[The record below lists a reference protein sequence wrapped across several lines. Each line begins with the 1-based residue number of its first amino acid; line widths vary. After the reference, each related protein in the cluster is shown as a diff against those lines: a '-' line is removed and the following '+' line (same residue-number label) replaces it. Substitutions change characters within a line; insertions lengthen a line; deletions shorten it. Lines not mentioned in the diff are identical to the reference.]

1 MLFFKRILKEP
12 DVAVNST
19 SPAER
24 RTIPRFAINPQFKL
38 KAVLSFTKHND
49 TQSPKGNTRPGW
61 NWQCRILDCS
71 EQGVRIMMDPAFKV
85 QARDLC
91 DLKLSVEGF
100 ELTIPCHIAN
110 IREEAEGLIFG
121 LKHDIEA
128 EKMWN
133 AYWQLLE
140 VVALGSTL
148 KLHRRTTKPDESGY
162 LVEQYVNNRPA
173 HLTIWRHPANQ
184 AVAAFEFRLKDNLVR
199 AAAGQQIACLTG
211 AAARPATAAQALEIQ
226 RLFSWVVRNLA
237 ASVPADVREFLKT
250 YTS

>member
-12 DVAVNST
+12 GVAVNSAAQVEQR
-19 SPAER
+19 SA
-24 RTIPRFAINPQFKL
+24 PRYAINPEFHLQ
-38 KAVLSFTKHND
+38 AVLSFSKRND
-49 TQSPKGNTRPGW
+49 TRAPKGSTRPGW
-61 NWQCRILDCS
+61 NWKCRLLDCS
-71 EQGVRIMMDPAFKV
+71 EQGVRIQLDPALKV

-91 DLKLSVEGF
+91 DLKLIVEGF

-173 HLTIWRHPANQ
+173 RLTIWRRPSDQ

-199 AAAGQQIACLTG
+199 AAAGQKIKYLTG
-211 AAARPATAAQALEIQ
+211 ATARPATAVQASEIQ
-226 RLFSWVVRNLA
+226 RLFQWVVHNLSPA
-237 ASVPADVREFLKT
+237 VPEDVRAFLKS
-250 YTS
+250 YAS

>member
-1 MLFFKRILKEP
+1 MLFFKSILKEP
-12 DVAVNST
+12 EVAVNST

-38 KAVLSFTKHND
+38 KAVLSFTKRND
-49 TQSPKGNTRPGW
+49 TQSPKGSTRPGW
-61 NWQCRILDCS
+61 NWKCRILDCS
-71 EQGVRIMMDPAFKV
+71 EQGVRILMDPALKV

-121 LKHDIEA
+121 LKHEIEA
-128 EKMWN
+128 EKTWN

-140 VVALGSTL
+140 VVALGSAL

-162 LVEQYVNNRPA
+162 LVEHYVNNRPA
-173 HLTIWRHPANQ
+173 RLTIWRRPDDQ

-199 AAAGQQIACLTG
+199 AVAGQKIEYLTS
-211 AAARPATAAQALEIQ
+211 AAARPATAAQVLEIQ
-226 RLFSWVVRNLA
+226 RLFQWVVPNISSA
-237 ASVPADVREFLKT
+237 VPEDVREFLKT
-250 YTS
+250 CAT

>member
-1 MLFFKRILKEP
+1 MLFFKRILKESAAAANP
-12 DVAVNST
+12 TA
-19 SPAER
+19 PAER

-38 KAVLSFTKHND
+38 KAVLSFTKRTD

-61 NWQCRILDCS
+61 NWKCRILDCS
-71 EQGVRIMMDPAFKV
+71 EQGVRIKMDPALKV

-110 IREEAEGLIFG
+110 IREEPEGLVFG

-128 EKMWN
+128 EQTWS

-148 KLHRRTTKPDESGY
+148 KLHRRTTKPDETGY

-199 AAAGQQIACLTG
+199 AAVGQPLACLTG
-211 AAARPATAAQALEIQ
+211 PAGRPATAAQALEIQ
-226 RLFSWVVRNLA
+226 RLFSWVVLNLA
-237 ASVPADVREFLKT
+237 SAVPDDVREFLKN
-250 YTS
+250 YSV

>member
-12 DVAVNST
+12 EVAVGST

-38 KAVLSFTKHND
+38 KAVLSFTKRND
-49 TQSPKGNTRPGW
+49 TQSPKGSTRPGW
-61 NWQCRILDCS
+61 NWKCRILDCS

-85 QARDLC
+85 PARDLC

-110 IREEAEGLIFG
+110 IREEAGGVLFG

-128 EKMWN
+128 EKTWN

-140 VVALGSTL
+140 VVALGSSL
-148 KLHRRTTKPDESGY
+148 KLHRRTTRPDESGY

-173 HLTIWRHPANQ
+173 HLTIWRHPADKS
-184 AVAAFEFRLKDNLVR
+184 VAAFEFRLKDNLVR
-199 AAAGQQIACLTG
+199 AAAGQQLACLTG

-226 RLFSWVVRNLA
+226 RLFQWVVLNLSSA
-237 ASVPADVREFLKT
+237 VPDDVREFLKR
-250 YTS
+250 YAS

>member
-12 DVAVNST
+12 EVAVNST

-38 KAVLSFTKHND
+38 KAMLGFTKRND
-49 TQSPKGNTRPGW
+49 TQSPKGNTRPAW

-199 AAAGQQIACLTG
+199 AAVGQKTAYLTG

-226 RLFSWVVRNLA
+226 RLFQWVVLNLSA
-237 ASVPADVREFLKT
+237 AVPDDVRAFLKS
-250 YTS
+250 YVA